1 MKIINLYEVI
11 KMGWVK
17 VKTATKSVAI
27 EGKEEEEEEKKFN
40 WAYVGAGVV
49 GFLSV
54 LGLGKLMHRG
64 D

>member
-1 MKIINLYEVI
+1 
-11 KMGWVK
+11 MGWVK

-27 EGKEEEEEEKKFN
+27 KGEKKFN
-40 WAYVGAGVV
+40 WAYLGAGVV

-54 LGLGKLMHRG
+54 LGLRKLMHRG